1 MSLTLKSNQSL
12 VDVRGIVRS
21 YSQFLEALDT
31 PVALA
36 VKIQL
41 DAGHFDDIVTRKI
54 DPKDYQQLLPF
65 RLDYQAVSGL
75 KKAAFLETSIDRQAA
90 ALKTFWD
97 AEAKCRET
105 NKRLNDLMDGKLNID
120 SKIFATLERAV
131 KLIKQILGPVPQAL
145 NFKFGPGVTSY
156 VKKHVTLP
164 KKYSSE
170 IDVTPQ
176 LFCNLLDIIGPVW
189 ARELKTVNLVKGCK
203 IAFVPKDAKTDRT
216 IGIEPH
222 ISGYVQLG
230 IGGYLR
236 ERFRP
241 WVNLDTGQEVNRF
254 LASVADDWRLAT
266 VDLKS
271 ASDTISRALIWYLL
285 PEEWAMLLDK
295 CRSQHFTLTGDQQL
309 HEFEKFSSMGN
320 GFTFELESIIFY
332 ALARACGSNR
342 HLTAVYGDDIICEA
356 AVFEHLQEVL
366 NMCGFTVNWDKS
378 FCRSAFYESCGSDF
392 FNGVNV
398 RPFMWKENKPS
409 LLFKMANDVSRFA
422 RLDNGGRDERYRKC
436 HQSITKRLKPYG
448 LQLSIPDGVGDI
460 GFITDFDVAVPNVR
474 RLPNGWCG
482 FSFKALK
489 YRPLTLDHSCQMRGL
504 LSDLDSG
511 RTDDWSSRLFPDE
524 GRQAAR
530 SVVRKTGVY
539 QVGRITSFGEW
550 NGHGAW
556 VKPG

>member
-12 VDVRGIVRS
+12 VDVRGIIKS

-36 VKIQL
+36 VKLQL
-41 DAGHFDDIVTRKI
+41 DAGEFSDVVTRKI
-54 DPKDYQQLLPF
+54 DPRDYQQLSLF

-75 KKAAFLETSIDRQAA
+75 KKAAFLRTNIDKRKAA
-90 ALKTFWD
+90 MKSFHD
-97 AEAKCRET
+97 AEAKCQET
-105 NKRLNDLMDGKLNID
+105 NKRLNDLMDGKLIID
-120 SKIFATLERAV
+120 REIFATLERAA
-131 KLIKQILGPVPQAL
+131 KLIKQILGPIPQSL
-145 NFKFGPGVTSY
+145 NFKFGPGVTSS
-156 VKKHVTLP
+156 VKKYVTLP
-164 KKYSSE
+164 KKYASE

-222 ISGYVQLG
+222 LSGYVQLG

-241 WVNLDTGQEVNRF
+241 WVNLSTGQEVNRF
-254 LASVADDWRLAT
+254 FASVAAEWRLAT
-266 VDLKS
+266 VDLKA

-295 CRSQHFTLTGDQQL
+295 CRSQYYTLDGVTR
-309 HEFEKFSSMGN
+309 EFEKFSSMGN

-332 ALARACGSNR
+332 ALARASGSNR

-356 AVFEHLQEVL
+356 AVFEHLQKVL
-366 NMCGFTVNWDKS
+366 DMCGFTVNWDKS

-392 FNGVNV
+392 FNGVDV

-422 RLDNGGRDERYRKC
+422 RLEHGGRDERYRKC
-436 HQSITKRLKPYG
+436 HRYITGRLAPYG
-448 LQLSIPDGVGDI
+448 LYLPIPDGVGDI

-489 YRPLTLDHSCQMRGL
+489 YRPFTLDHSRDVCGL
-504 LSDLDSG
+504 LSDLDS
-511 RTDDWSSRLFPDE
+511 SRSNSRFAWLFPDE
-524 GRQAAR
+524 GLYAAR
-530 SVVRKTGVY
+530 SVVRKEGVY
-539 QVGRITSFGEW
+539 QVGRITSLGGW
-550 NGHGAW
+550 DGHGAW
-556 VKPG
+556 RRCG